1 MDNPK
6 DWKKKY
12 QAIIQELESKEK
24 TWSNLE
30 TLLRKAIGRL
40 SIAGQGIDKTLD
52 NQLKDIRT
60 ISRNKSDDELST
72 ALDKLSDILNTIDEQ
87 APAQSNPIHNE
98 LSTINE
104 VMTQLLTLLAPPK
117 EYQTRFD
124 RIKSLLPP
132 KNTHS
137 ILTELAEELNLIM
150 ASPINNEKTPTST
163 SSNINDVIL
172 GLLDRLA
179 IVPGMN
185 QKAKEI
191 QSSIRAGLTLEQ
203 WPIVLDQIAQE
214 VSTALQLIND
224 EKNELENFI
233 AQVTEQLVE
242 ITGYISEDQE
252 EQKNGLSDAQN
263 FHLKM
268 NNEVIKMHENVQSA
282 SDIESLKQVLDTNI
296 SSLKSNIADYLTR
309 GKERFIAAEAR
320 NQALSAQVTH
330 MEKETQELKK
340 RLDENKKKL
349 IFDTLTGIHN
359 RMAYNDHITKL
370 MARWKRYQESFCY
383 AIIDID
389 HFKKVN
395 DTYGHNTGDK
405 VLKIVATI
413 MQKNIRESDTLFR
426 IGGEEFVLILPNTS
440 IKQAAPTIEKIRLA
454 VGSSGFRFKED
465 KVDIH
470 ISAGLTEVQP
480 NDSEESL
487 YERADK
493 ALYQA
498 KETGRNKLVTA

>member
-12 QAIIQELESKEK
+12 QTIIHELESKEK
-24 TWSNLE
+24 TWGNLE
-30 TLLRKAIGRL
+30 SLLRKAIGRL
-40 SIAGQGIDKTLD
+40 SIAGQGIDATLD

-72 ALDKLSDILNTIDEQ
+72 ALDKLSDVLSAIDEKESPQ
-87 APAQSNPIHNE
+87 NDSVKDE
-98 LSTINE
+98 LGTIND
-104 VMTQLLTLLAPPK
+104 VMMQLLALLAPP
-117 EYQTRFD
+117 EEHQSRFE

-150 ASPINNEKTPTST
+150 ASPLNSETETNKTT
-163 SSNINDVIL
+163 SNINDVIL
-172 GLLDRLA
+172 GLLDRLS

-185 QKAKEI
+185 KTSKEI
-191 QSSIRAGLTLEQ
+191 QSNIRSGLALEQ
-203 WPIVLDQIAQE
+203 WPMVLDKIAQE
-214 VSTALQLIND
+214 VSIALQLIND
-224 EKNELENFI
+224 EKNELEHFI

-242 ITGYISEDQE
+242 ITGYIFEDQE
-252 EQKNGLSDAQN
+252 EQKSGLTEAQN
-263 FHLKM
+263 FHIKM
-268 NNEVIKMHENVQSA
+268 NDEVIKMHENVNSA
-282 SDIESLKQVLDTNI
+282 SDIESLKQVLDSNIHSLKDNI
-296 SSLKSNIADYLTR
+296 SDYLTR
-309 GKERFIAAEAR
+309 GKLRFNAAETR
-320 NQALSAQVTH
+320 NQTLSAQVTH
-330 MEKETQELKK
+330 MEKETQDLKQ

-359 RMAYNDHITKL
+359 RMAYNDHIKKL
-370 MARWKRYQESFCY
+370 MARWKRYGEQFCY

-389 HFKKVN
+389 HFKNVN

-405 VLKIVATI
+405 VLKLVASI

-440 IKQAAPTIEKIRLA
+440 LDQAEPTIEKIRNA
-454 VGSSGFRFKED
+454 VSSSGFRFKDD
-465 KVDIH
+465 KVVIH
-470 ISAGLTEVQP
+470 ISAGLTEV
-480 NDSEESL
+480 NDSDTEESL

-493 ALYQA
+493 GLYQA
-498 KETGRNKLVTA
+498 KETGRNKLVKI